1 METLYGSESAMD
13 SASSPE
19 IQPQQQQQV
28 FGAHSN
34 CQNLQFALNTQNG
47 QFVNVQGTDCSSQHL
62 IGAGNLQV
70 GNRSSANDAVS
81 GQGDISDNNS
91 ESLLNINSAKRCHNS
106 GEIDLPPNKK
116 PSTTE
121 STQYNIPV
129 GNRFAPLGNLS
140 DQDKRFEFAN
150 VTSPQEDEN
159 LRIPPIFVNNIH
171 NISEFN
177 KEIKNKLTNQ
187 FTTDYNGNRIKLM
200 FKLIVDFRKAIK
212 YLIETKRQFH
222 TYKDPANK
230 KFSVVFKNIHPTITV
245 QEIIEDLQHNYPSII
260 SVTRLYK
267 NNVPIPVIAAE
278 FNGSQSIEQVL
289 QINQICNI
297 SVKPERRRR
306 PKGPVQCM
314 RCLDFGHTKNNCN
327 NSIACIFCSKDH
339 YSVNCPQKDLPPT
352 CRHCNGSHRADLRSI
367 ECPYYKKLID
377 SPSNN
382 PNSGN
387 NKTKSRNNPPQG
399 SPHKTFLISP
409 MLTIFQTSLLL
420 QTLPKIQIKTTNPT
434 ITVPH
439 HLLS

>member
-1 METLYGSESAMD
+1 MKPRDSSTLTK
-13 SASSPE
+13 
-19 IQPQQQQQV
+19 I
-28 FGAHSN
+28 
-34 CQNLQFALNTQNG
+34 
-47 QFVNVQGTDCSSQHL
+47 
-62 IGAGNLQV
+62 
-70 GNRSSANDAVS
+70 R
-81 GQGDISDNNS
+81 
-91 ESLLNINSAKRCHNS
+91 
-106 GEIDLPPNKK
+106 
-116 PSTTE
+116 
-121 STQYNIPV
+121 
-129 GNRFAPLGNLS
+129 
-140 DQDKRFEFAN
+140 
-150 VTSPQEDEN
+150 
-159 LRIPPIFVNNIH
+159 PI
-171 NISEFN
+171 
-177 KEIKNKLTNQ
+177 
-187 FTTDYNGNRIKLM
+187 
-200 FKLIVDFRKAIK
+200 
-212 YLIETKRQFH
+212 
-222 TYKDPANK
+222 